1 MIRCTINLCQL
12 LIGEETGFGD
22 QTRADS
28 EVPFGSCKI
37 ILIIVPMADAD
48 PFIIPDPCNELIAPA
63 GASLSARQH
72 SPAEIRK
79 QMKLI
84 VKTTSTEQE
93 GVFHGLHIFKY
104 SVGCSGDPVIQ
115 LVGLRILASSRK
127 QENLIPRGNRKDRL
141 AMEENLQP
149 PVLSVTGFNLLFSE
163 APG

>member
-1 MIRCTINLCQL
+1 MSRKLCQPSIIL
-12 LIGEETGFGD
+12 RAERSPFGD

-48 PFIIPDPCNELIAPA
+48 PSIIPDPCNELIAPA

-84 VKTTSTEQE
+84 VKTTSTEQG
-93 GVFHGLHIFKY
+93 GVFHSLHIFKY
-104 SVGCSGDPVIQ
+104 SVGCNGDPVIQ
-115 LVGLRILASSRK
+115 LVGLWILAPGRK
-127 QENLIPRGNRKDRL
+127 HKYFVPRRNRKDRL
-141 AMEENLQP
+141 SMEKNLQP
-149 PVLSVTGFNLLFSE
+149 PVLFAKGFNLLLSE
-163 APG
+163 TPG